1 MLLQRFRISTRILCA
16 SLIPMAAFA
25 LFAIFQIAELKAE
38 ADRYGATQALIGHE
52 RVLSGAIHTL
62 QRERGYSFAHVG
74 SQGRDMGN
82 ELATARAETDQALA
96 GTADARAALRAFDA
110 GSFGGLTEAM
120 AVQLQKLSRMRSR
133 IDALDL
139 TASEAG
145 GFYTAAIASILDTS
159 REMAAH
165 LGDPELA
172 REFDAYLDAVTA
184 KELAGQERG
193 LAAGAIGASQFQD
206 GGFQRFVELT
216 GGQAV
221 LMARF
226 LSAIDGDAAEQARQ
240 AYGAG
245 PSGELASMRRTLIM
259 GGVSGLVS
267 GRDGR
272 HWFNTASAWIEQL
285 NKAALAAAQDIK
297 AKAAIGEQR
306 ASVQLWY
313 SASALAAA
321 TLVMAV
327 FLVIL
332 VRSINRPLAGLSG
345 ILKGMAAG
353 NLDADIPQA
362 SQSNELGDMARSVLE
377 LKEAI
382 RLRAEGEAAE
392 QARRAEDDARRSE
405 EEAERIRRQAEDTR
419 FAVRELGG
427 ALNRLADGD
436 VTYRIENEFVD
447 SLDELRENYN
457 LSMDR
462 LQETLASVQD
472 GVRNIDAGV
481 SEIRVASDD
490 LAGRTEQQAASVEE
504 TAAAIEEIT
513 TAVKD
518 AAARAAEAG
527 RIAGKTTE
535 TAEKSGD
542 VVRQAVASMGR
553 IAASSKEIEQIISVI
568 DDIAF
573 QTNLLA
579 LNAGVEAA
587 RAGDAGSGFGVVA
600 GEVREL
606 AQRSAKAAKE
616 IQALIQTSAG
626 EVKDGVDLV
635 NRTGDALAGI
645 IGEVQQVNAH
655 VAAIAAAAA
664 QQSTSLGEVNIAISS
679 IDHSTQNNAAMV
691 EQTTAATHGLE
702 KEAGTLSGLVG
713 QFRVNAAR
721 RAPGT
726 EAADLRRQAGER
738 AVAA

>member
-259 GGVSGLVS
+259 GGVSGLIS
-267 GRDGR
+267 GLDGR

-321 TLVMAV
+321 TLGIA
-327 FLVIL
+327 
-332 VRSINRPLAGLSG
+332 LSSG
-345 ILKGMAAG
+345 T
-353 NLDADIPQA
+353 DV
-362 SQSNELGDMARSVLE
+362 ARE
-377 LKEAI
+377 
-382 RLRAEGEAAE
+382 
-392 QARRAEDDARRSE
+392 
-405 EEAERIRRQAEDTR
+405 
-419 FAVRELGG
+419 
-427 ALNRLADGD
+427 
-436 VTYRIENEFVD
+436 
-447 SLDELRENYN
+447 
-457 LSMDR
+457 
-462 LQETLASVQD
+462 
-472 GVRNIDAGV
+472 
-481 SEIRVASDD
+481 
-490 LAGRTEQQAASVEE
+490 
-504 TAAAIEEIT
+504 AAAITLMRPDLTLVPAALDI
-513 TAVKD
+513 
-518 AAARAAEAG
+518 AARTKRTITQNLVWAFIYNVIGIPLAAFGILSPVFAG
-527 RIAGKTTE
+527 A
-535 TAEKSGD
+535 AMAFSSVS
-542 VVRQAVASMGR
+542 VV
-553 IAASSKEIEQIISVI
+553 
-568 DDIAF
+568 
-573 QTNLLA
+573 TNSALLA
-579 LNAGVEAA
+579 
-587 RAGDAGSGFGVVA
+587 RW
-600 GEVREL
+600 
-606 AQRSAKAAKE
+606 KPK
-616 IQALIQTSAG
+616 
-626 EVKDGVDLV
+626 
-635 NRTGDALAGI
+635 RT
-645 IGEVQQVNAH
+645 Q
-655 VAAIAAAAA
+655 
-664 QQSTSLGEVNIAISS
+664 
-679 IDHSTQNNAAMV
+679 
-691 EQTTAATHGLE
+691 
-702 KEAGTLSGLVG
+702 
-713 QFRVNAAR
+713 
-721 RAPGT
+721 
-726 EAADLRRQAGER
+726 
-738 AVAA
+738 